1 MEGSSVPQF
10 SDLNDLRQEAL
21 RRLGQHPSAPL
32 PFPEAD
38 GADPQRLLHELQ
50 VRQLELE
57 IQNEELM
64 AARQAPEAFHYRY
77 ARYYDQAP
85 VAYFNL
91 NAPGLIVR
99 CNVAASRLLG
109 YERRYLPGRGM
120 LTLVCADDQVAFFTF
135 FKHLA
140 AGTPAPPC
148 RVRLRGKNDLT
159 GPVRL
164 EGSCLQDENG
174 NPEYLVAAIA
184 LDEPAQT
191 PAERTAPERLLREAE
206 AVGGTGS
213 YEADLATMQFRFS
226 DNLYRLLGQEPQSF
240 VPTLD
245 WIDSVSH
252 PEDAVRVREVLDR
265 AVAYRE
271 PYYYQRRIYQPG
283 GEMRYL
289 ASHGKV
295 VCDAEGRP
303 VKLLGTVQDIT
314 GQVRTDQILDSVDE
328 VCFELDGNFTIRYA
342 NRRALQAWG
351 KPAQEVTGRKMW
363 EVHPGYWNTA
373 VSDALLKAFRE
384 GRQVHEEIWSPV
396 GRQWMLLNA
405 NPSPAGLIV
414 LHFDVTDRKRAEGA
428 LQESRELL
436 QSVFEATPNAISV
449 FKAVR
454 DGAGRIVDFEWLLAG
469 PVLVRSFAG
478 GQELVGK
485 RYREV
490 FASQK
495 AGEIMDR
502 LVEVVETGQPA
513 DFEANYQRPGD
524 DTGCMRIIVVK
535 LDDGVVATSEDVTA
549 RRQAEEQLR
558 KHLTIL
564 QQSEELAGTGS
575 WEYDVVT
582 GQFTWSDGMYRLFGL
597 DKTRPVTPEI
607 YAAYAVAE
615 DRPVAE
621 KLIGSLRTNPQSFEE
636 ILRIR
641 KDGQVRMLK
650 IKSVVTYTPEGR
662 PAKVLGVDLDVTAIE
677 AAETQLKEN
686 RALLHAVIEAAPVA
700 IAVHRAV
707 RDARGRITD
716 FRYQFV
722 NRETERQA
730 GNRPLAGKRY
740 REMFP
745 GPRAAEW
752 FGQFV
757 RVVEEN
763 VPLRTEWHY
772 PADGAD
778 NWYLVSAVKLG
789 DGLVVISQD
798 VTDRKGMEAE
808 NLALKLLQQKA
819 LFNAILEAQEE
830 ERRRISESLHNGVGQ
845 MLYATKLNLDRV
857 NLDLL
862 PEQAA
867 QVNEALDTTGQLLT
881 EAIRETRRVSHE
893 LVPVLLHDFG
903 LATAIDDFCKR
914 FTGTGLRLTCRV
926 VNLDER
932 LDPHLEVVLYRI
944 SQELI
949 LNAVKHAGAGQI
961 TLLLEKQ
968 AGELVLEVN
977 DNGQGFRPGHVAAKG
992 MGLRTIRDRVIL
1004 LNGTADFAGSP
1015 GGVRA
1020 TIRLPLPGKE

>member
-1 MEGSSVPQF
+1 MEGFSSHQF

-21 RRLGQHPSAPL
+21 RRLGQQPTGPQ
-32 PFPEAD
+32 PIPEAD

-57 IQNEELM
+57 MQNEELM
-64 AARQAPEAFHYRY
+64 AARQVQEASHYRY

-91 NAPGLIVR
+91 NARGLIGR

-109 YERRYLPGRGM
+109 YERRYLPGCGM
-120 LTLVCADDQVAFFTF
+120 LTLVCADDQAAFFTF
-135 FKHLA
+135 FNHLA
-140 AGTPAPPC
+140 AGAPARPC
-148 RVRLRGKNDLT
+148 QVRLRGKNVLT

-164 EGSCLQDENG
+164 EGSRLEDEDG

-184 LDEPAQT
+184 LDGPEQT
-191 PAERTAPERLLREAE
+191 PAEHTAPERLLREAE

-245 WIDSVSH
+245 WIDSV
-252 PEDAVRVREVLDR
+252 
-265 AVAYRE
+265 
-271 PYYYQRRIYQPG
+271 
-283 GEMRYL
+283 
-289 ASHGKV
+289 
-295 VCDAEGRP
+295 
-303 VKLLGTVQDIT
+303 
-314 GQVRTDQILDSVDE
+314 
-328 VCFELDGNFTIRYA
+328 CFELDGNFTIRYA

-351 KPAQEVTGRKMW
+351 KPAEEVTGRKMW

-396 GRQWMLLNA
+396 GQRWMLLNA

-414 LHFDVTDRKRAEGA
+414 LHFDVTDRKRAEAA
-428 LQESRELL
+428 LQENRELL

-454 DGAGRIVDFEWLLAG
+454 DEAGRIVDFEWLLAG
-469 PVLVRSFAG
+469 PLLVRNFAG

-485 RYREV
+485 RYRQV
-490 FASQK
+490 FASEK
-495 AGEIMDR
+495 AGGIMDR
-502 LVEVVETGQPA
+502 LVEVVETGRSA
-513 DFEANYQRPGD
+513 DFEVQYQRQGD

-575 WEYDVVT
+575 WEYDVST
-582 GQFTWSDGMYRLFGL
+582 GQFTWSEGMYRLFGL
-597 DKTRPVTPEI
+597 DKARPVTPEI
-607 YAAYAVAE
+607 YAAYAVAA
-615 DRPVAE
+615 DQPVAE
-621 KLIGSLRTNPQSFEE
+621 KRIGSLRTNPQPFEE

-650 IKSVVTYTPEGR
+650 IKTVVTRTPER
-662 PAKVLGVDLDVTAIE
+662 QPAKVLGVHLDITAIA
-677 AAETQLKEN
+677 AAEVQLEEN

-700 IAVHRAV
+700 IAVHRAI
-707 RDARGRITD
+707 RDEGGRITD

-730 GNRPLAGKRY
+730 GNRPLAGKPY
-740 REMFP
+740 RETLP
-745 GPRAAEW
+745 GPRAAKW

-763 VPLRTEWHY
+763 VPLRTERCY
-772 PADGAD
+772 PVDGAD
-778 NWYLVSAVKLG
+778 HWYLVSAVKLG

-798 VTDRKGMEAE
+798 VTDRKRMEAE
-808 NLALKLLQQKA
+808 NLALTLLQQKA
-819 LFNAILEAQEE
+819 ILDAQEE

-845 MLYATKLNLDRV
+845 VLYATKLNLDRV
-857 NLDLL
+857 DLDLL
-862 PEQAA
+862 PGQAA
-867 QVNEALDTTGQLLT
+867 EVNEALETTGQLLA

-903 LATAIDDFCKR
+903 LETAVDEFCKR
-914 FTGTGLRLTCRV
+914 FTGTGLHLTCRV
-926 VNLDER
+926 ANLDGR
-932 LDPHLEVVLYRI
+932 LDPHLEVALYRI

-949 LNAVKHAGAGQI
+949 LNVVKHAGADRAS
-961 TLLLEKQ
+961 LLLEKQ
-968 AGELVLEVN
+968 AGEIVLEVN
-977 DNGQGFRPGHVAAKG
+977 DNGKGLRPDKVLPKG
-992 MGLRTIRDRVIL
+992 MGLRTIRDRVKL
-1004 LNGTADFAGSP
+1004 LNGTVEFASSP

-1020 TIRLPLPGKE
+1020 TIRIPLPEKE